1 MDQERI
7 EKHTALV
14 EREDELLEQID
25 TCQQL
30 LAATWRFL
38 RSSGEPIHLPT
49 VRRLMIALYA
59 VERSIED
66 ELLDIR
72 LELLPFAN
80 SRKAAPSAEK
90 QSIRVDADVCV
101 DVGVNTNA
109 DADAA
114 VAREYPKE

>member
-1 MDQERI
+1 MDQEHI

-30 LAATWRFL
+30 LAAAWRFL

-72 LELLPFAN
+72 LELLPFKIPAKRPLCGN
-80 SRKAAPSAEK
+80 KAL
-90 QSIRVDADVCV
+90 
-101 DVGVNTNA
+101 G
-109 DADAA
+109 
-114 VAREYPKE
+114 